1 LSYEGRK
8 EKKMKR
14 TIILAAVC
22 LLVAGTGYFAIAAEQ
37 EKPAKEKAAT
47 SGKQVT
53 MTGNI
58 SCTFCKLA
66 HPDMTCKP
74 ECCTACV
81 KAGDPPM
88 LTDAEGNM
96 FLLVNGE
103 QGVALM
109 NPERIKMLG
118 GQVTVKGMLVKGKG
132 IQAIYVDSMEKV
144 EAKPAPVKEK

>member
-1 LSYEGRK
+1 
-8 EKKMKR
+8 MKR
-14 TIILAAVC
+14 IVILAMVC
-22 LLVAGTGYFAIAAEQ
+22 LLVTGTAYFAFAAEQ
-37 EKPAKEKAAT
+37 EKAKTDKTEKAAT

-53 MTGNI
+53 ITGGL

-74 ECCTACV
+74 DCCMGCV

-88 LTDAEGNM
+88 LTDADGNM
-96 FLLVNGE
+96 YLIINGE
-103 QGVALM
+103 QGVPLM
-109 NPERIKMLG
+109 NPERMKMLG

-144 EAKPAPVKEK
+144 EAKPAK

>member
-1 LSYEGRK
+1 
-8 EKKMKR
+8 MKR
-14 TIILAAVC
+14 IIILATVC

-37 EKPAKEKAAT
+37 EKPKSDKTST
-47 SGKQVT
+47 SGKQIA
-53 MTGNI
+53 MTGNM

-74 ECCTACV
+74 DCCTTCV

-96 FLLVNGE
+96 YILLTGE
-103 QGVALM
+103 QGVSLM
-109 NPERIKMLG
+109 NPARMKLLG
-118 GQVTVKGMLVKGKG
+118 GQVTVKGLLVKGKG

-144 EAKPAPVKEK
+144 EAKPAEKK